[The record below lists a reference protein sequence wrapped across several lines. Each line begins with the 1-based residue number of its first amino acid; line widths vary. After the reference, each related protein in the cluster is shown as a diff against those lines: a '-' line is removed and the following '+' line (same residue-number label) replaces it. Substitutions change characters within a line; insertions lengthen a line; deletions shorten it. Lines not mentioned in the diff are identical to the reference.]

1 MRVFGVGDTSA
12 PRDFDFPVYS
22 FSRDFP
28 GFRPHTPGR
37 NPGKTRPRILGMV
50 LRLLRKDKRIMEE
63 EWLAKIIRHWQP
75 TIVHTLGLDPSALTY
90 YDVFRKFNL
99 KGLSVWLLTTR
110 GGPEFALKRLLK
122 EEEGRIRRVL
132 ENCDRFIADNQ
143 QNYDYALELGLEPEK
158 IASIGVVP
166 GTGGVE
172 VDQLSNMGRVP
183 PSERKRMIL
192 WPKAYECPASKAL
205 PVLEAIRLCW
215 KAIRPCEIYMTAM
228 IPETRMWL
236 QTLPQ
241 DIRDSCHQRERI
253 PRNDLLELMA
263 QARIML
269 SPSLSD
275 GIPNTLYEAMA
286 AGSFPILSPLETI
299 QAVVA
304 NEKNVL
310 FARNL
315 YPQEIADALIKAMN
329 DDELVDRAYAENLK
343 LVKRLAD
350 RKRIQ
355 EEVVNFYLEVAEFTE
370 SHRAP
375 SNRK

>member
-1 MRVFGVGDTSA
+1 MDT
-12 PRDFDFPVYS
+12 P
-22 FSRDFP
+22 SRI
-28 GFRPHTPGR
+28 
-37 NPGKTRPRILGMV
+37 RPRILRMV
-50 LRLLRKDKRIMEE
+50 LRLLRKDKRIMED
-63 EWLAKIIRHWQP
+63 EWLGKIIQRWQP
-75 TIVHTLGLDPSALTY
+75 TVVHTLGLDPSALTY
-90 YDVFRKFNL
+90 YDVFRKCNL
-99 KGLSVWLLTTR
+99 KGRNLWIFTAR
-110 GGPEFALKRLLK
+110 GGPEFALKRLLR
-122 EEEGRIRRVL
+122 EEEARIRSVL

-143 QNYDYALELGLEPEK
+143 QNYDYAVELGLGPEK

-172 VDQLSNMGRVP
+172 VDQLSDMGRVP
-183 PSERKRMIL
+183 PSARKRMIV

-241 DIRDSCHQRERI
+241 DIRDSCHQRDRI
-253 PRNDLLELMA
+253 PREDLLKLMA
-263 QARIML
+263 QARVML

-299 QAVVA
+299 EAVVA
-304 NEKNVL
+304 KETNVL

-315 YPQEIADALIKAMN
+315 YPQEIADALIRAMN
-329 DDELVDRAYAENLK
+329 DDQLVDRAYAENLK

-350 RKRIQ
+350 RKRIG
-355 EEVVNFYLEVAEFTE
+355 EKVVNFYLEVAEFPE
-370 SHRAP
+370 SHRVP
-375 SNRK
+375 SSRK